1 VTTAEAPP
9 ETTPIEITE
18 PGVYDIDAETY
29 HADPV
34 PGGSL
39 SSSGARKLLPP
50 SCPALFRYEQEHP
63 TPSTKPMELG
73 TAAHKLVLGVGPEL
87 VRIDADEWRTKKVKD
102 EVATVRAEGGIP
114 LKPAEYE
121 QVQAMAAALRA
132 HPLARRLLARGYGQ
146 PERAVFWRD
155 EATGVMRRALLDWLP
170 VDGRGRPVIADY
182 KTTVSANP
190 KAIAKTVEKYGYHCQ
205 APWYLDALHAV
216 SYPRETAFVFI
227 FQEKTPPY
235 LVTVAELDADALRT
249 GRSLNRRAI
258 NLYARCKAADRWPG
272 YCDDIAEISLPPW
285 VVEAA
290 DIEEIA

>member
-1 VTTAEAPP
+1 VTG
-9 ETTPIEITE
+9 IEITE
-18 PGVYDIDAETY
+18 PGVYDIPAEVY

-39 SSSGARKLLPP
+39 SSSGARRLLPP
-50 SCPALFRYEQEHP
+50 GCPALFRYEQDHP

-87 VRIDADEWRTKKVKD
+87 VRIDADEWRTNAIKAD
-102 EVATVRAEGGIP
+102 VAAVRAEGGIP

-155 EATGVMRRALLDWLP
+155 DDTGVMRRALLDWLP

-190 KAIAKTVEKYGYHCQ
+190 KAIVKTVEKYGYHCQ
-205 APWYLDALHAV
+205 GPWYLDALRAV
-216 SYPRETAFVFI
+216 GYPPETAFIFI

-235 LVTVAELDADALRT
+235 LVTLCELDADALRD
-249 GRSLNRRAI
+249 GRALNRRALNI
-258 NLYARCKAADRWPG
+258 YARCTATGRWPG
-272 YCDDIAEISLPPW
+272 YSDDIEQISLPPW
-285 VVEAA
+285 AVETA
-290 DIEEIA
+290 DLQEIA